1 MGREFWLGVIITLIV
16 GIPGAYLIGILANL
30 HTPRLVDFLDGRKL
44 LKTHK
49 TKKQALSVFNRIK
62 SFRTGKRDRYPFYI
76 IVSAAGV
83 VSAVAAS
90 SIVLIAVLMPE
101 VWWETRIILFLFAV
115 LVAILSFI
123 CFAGIYETARQI
135 ERFDEY
141 EAEFKKKWGDP

>member
-30 HTPRLVDFLDGRKL
+30 HTPRLIEFLDRRKL

-49 TKKQALSVFNRIK
+49 TKKQALRVFNRIK
-62 SFRTGKRDRYPFYI
+62 NFRSGKRDRYPFYI

-83 VSAVAAS
+83 VSGVAAS
-90 SIVLIAVLMPE
+90 SIVVIAVLMPDL
-101 VWWETRIILFLFAV
+101 WWESRTVLFLFAV

-135 ERFDEY
+135 ERFDDY

>member
-30 HTPRLVDFLDGRKL
+30 HTPRLIEFLDRRKL

-49 TKKQALSVFNRIK
+49 TKKQALRVFTRIK
-62 SFRTGKRDRYPFYI
+62 NFRSGKRDRYSFYI

-90 SIVLIAVLMPE
+90 SIVVIAILTPDL
-101 VWWETRIILFLFAV
+101 WWENRIVLFLISMLA
-115 LVAILSFI
+115 AILSLI

-135 ERFDEY
+135 ERFDDY

>member
-30 HTPRLVDFLDGRKL
+30 HTPRLIEFLDRRKL

-49 TKKQALSVFNRIK
+49 TKKQALRVFNRIK
-62 SFRTGKRDRYPFYI
+62 SFRSGKRDRYPFYI

-83 VSAVAAS
+83 VSGVAAS
-90 SIVLIAVLMPE
+90 SIVVIAVLIPDLQ
-101 VWWETRIILFLFAV
+101 WESRTVLFLFAV
-115 LVAILSFI
+115 PVAIVSFI

-135 ERFDEY
+135 ERFDDY
-141 EAEFKKKWGDP
+141 EAEFKSKWGNP